1 MILKTKLDWQGYNLL
16 LQNEQT
22 MGASLQAT
30 AMGESISTFC
40 AKVNE
45 TQEVL
50 RDMTRILQ
58 NLYPGVHSGI
68 LARADAVLADYA
80 PSGIDRIALGFDMPG
95 SAENGESKA
104 QKSGVSGG

>member
-22 MGASLQAT
+22 MGASPEAT

-45 TQEVL
+45 AQEVL
-50 RDMTRILQ
+50 RDMTRILRS
-58 NLYPGVHSGI
+58 LYPDVHSGI
-68 LARADAVLADYA
+68 LARADAVLSDYS
-80 PSGIDRIALGFDMPG
+80 PSGIDRVALGFDIPF
-95 SAENGESKA
+95 ATTL
-104 QKSGVSGG
+104 